1 MKTLALLAVAA
12 TVVACDATPTA
23 PVSRLTPTA
32 INAAVVEND
41 RFEVVFVT
49 VNNCDG
55 TPVALQLTVHNVFSI
70 TPDAAGG
77 LHLKFHQNAEGQGT
91 AATGTKYV
99 LNDALNEQLTL
110 QAGEEETITFHRNLI
125 SQGGAP
131 NAILFETFH
140 FTITPNGDVTSFH
153 DNFRIECNG
162 TA

>member
-1 MKTLALLAVAA
+1 MKTLALLAMAA

-23 PVSRLTPTA
+23 PDSRLTPTG
-32 INAAVVEND
+32 INAAVVVND
-41 RFEVVFVT
+41 RTEFVYVT

-55 TPVALQLTVHNVFSI
+55 TPVALELTLHNVFSL

-77 LHLKFHQNAEGQGT
+77 FHVKFHQNAQGQGT
-91 AATGTKYV
+91 AATGVKYV
-99 LNDALNEQLTL
+99 LNDTYNDQFTV
-110 QAGEEETITFHRNLI
+110 QAGEEETFTFHRNLI

-162 TA
+162 AA